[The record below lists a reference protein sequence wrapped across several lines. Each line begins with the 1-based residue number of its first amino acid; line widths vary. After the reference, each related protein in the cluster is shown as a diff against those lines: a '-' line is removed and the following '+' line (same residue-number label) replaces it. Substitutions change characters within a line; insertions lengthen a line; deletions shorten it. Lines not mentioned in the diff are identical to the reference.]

1 MIVNQLQTLFVIF
14 AVVLLN
20 LNKVMK
26 NTMNNARKIYKMRFS
41 KIKQLHVNI
50 VTKHLL
56 KKTLINI

>member
-1 MIVNQLQTLFVIF
+1 MIVMQLQTLFATF

-26 NTMNNARKIYKMRFS
+26 NTMNNARKIYKMKFS

-50 VTKHLL
+50 VTKHSL